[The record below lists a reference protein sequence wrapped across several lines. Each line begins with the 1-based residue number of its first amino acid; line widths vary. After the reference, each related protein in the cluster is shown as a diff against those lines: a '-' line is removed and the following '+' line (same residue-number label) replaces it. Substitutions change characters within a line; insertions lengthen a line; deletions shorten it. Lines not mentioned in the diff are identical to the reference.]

1 VAGSGEQERAEA
13 AMSTGLLSRG
23 VSPDSN
29 VVLVKKISEK
39 TRQGKITW
47 HKARNGL
54 TAYVP
59 GKLRITFVETP
70 FAALFTP
77 RWVVFMVRD
86 EAENEVLKVENQI
99 IGGAAA
105 EPDSE
110 SAAAVFSLLLVQDPL
125 VNAARELHAWI
136 HSRVTKGRV
145 ERAIELLDG
154 I

>member
-1 VAGSGEQERAEA
+1 
-13 AMSTGLLSRG
+13 MSTGLLSRG

-29 VVLVKKISEK
+29 VVLVKKITEK

-47 HKARNGL
+47 HKGRNGL

-59 GKLRITFVETP
+59 GRLRISFVETP

-77 RWVVFMVRD
+77 RWVVFAVRD
-86 EAENEVLKVENQI
+86 DAENEVLNVENST

-105 EPDSE
+105 EPDSDT
-110 SAAAVFSLLLVQDPL
+110 AVAVFSLLLVQDPL
-125 VNAARELHAWI
+125 VNAARELHALI

-145 ERAIELLDG
+145 ERAIDLLDA